1 MFDLFSVTLSSMLV
15 IFLYLLIGFILNK
28 AKLVPE
34 NTGTVLS
41 KLENY
46 VFVPALVI
54 NTFSTQCSMES
65 FKKYYTIIFYSI
77 IALVSAFILSMLL
90 AKHFSKNDS
99 YKRSI
104 YRYAL
109 VFANFGFL
117 GNAIVPMI
125 LGAEDPEI
133 LYKYMLFT
141 LPLQI
146 LAYTWGI
153 AILIPGG
160 QNSKT
165 TLSRLNNPIF
175 YSIII
180 GIVLGLTGTE
190 KYIPGFIMNTLS
202 ALSSCMA
209 PVAMVLTGFVAGGY
223 SIKTLLSDRKV
234 YIATF
239 LRLIILPTVI
249 LSVLYLFGASSFIL
263 TLALFAYATPLGIN
277 TVVFPSAY
285 GGETKTGAS
294 MVMISHLL
302 CIITIPLMYT
312 LFATIIG

>member
-1 MFDLFSVTLSSMLV
+1 MFEVFSVTLSSMLI
-15 IFLYLLIGFILNK
+15 IFLYLVIGFMLSK

-34 NTGTVLS
+34 NTATVLS

-54 NTFSTQCSMES
+54 NTFSTQCSVGS
-65 FKKYYTIIFYSI
+65 FKKYYTIIFYST
-77 IALVSAFILSMLL
+77 IALACAFLISMLL
-90 AKHFSKNDS
+90 AKHFSKDDT

-104 YRYAL
+104 YRYSL

-117 GNAIVPMI
+117 GNALVPMI

-141 LPLQI
+141 LPLQV

-153 AILIPGG
+153 AILIPGE
-160 QNSKT
+160 QNIKS

-175 YSIII
+175 HSIII
-180 GIVLGLTGTE
+180 GIMLGLTGIE
-190 KYIPGFIMNTLS
+190 KYVPRFIMSALS

-209 PVAMVLTGFVAGGY
+209 PVAMVLTGFVVGSY
-223 SIKTLLSDRKV
+223 SIKTLFSDGKV
-234 YIATF
+234 HIATF
-239 LRLIILPTVI
+239 LRLIILPSII
-249 LSVLYLFGASSFIL
+249 LSVLYLFGASSFVL
-263 TLALFAYATPLGIN
+263 TLALFAYATPLGLN

-285 GGETKTGAS
+285 GGETQTGAS
-294 MVMISHLL
+294 MVMISHLF

-312 LFATIIG
+312 LFRVVIK